1 MNRDNNYQFR
11 KENLRKLFK
20 SGTGY
25 ELDLENPK
33 TFNEKLQWLKLY
45 YHNPLMTKCAD
56 KYLAREYIKDTVG
69 EDYLIPLL
77 GVWDK
82 AEDID
87 FDSLPKQFV
96 LKVNWGSG
104 MNIVVKDKSK
114 LDIEDAKNK
123 LKKWINPFSNHYYAS
138 YEYSYKYIE
147 PKIVCEKYMKDLNTD
162 NLIVYRIYC
171 FDGIPKYI
179 HAITDAHTGMDRC
192 NIYDTKWNKLDLV
205 YIFDNTDYEIPKPE
219 KLNLMLDLASKLS
232 KEFVHIGVDF
242 FSINNQ
248 IYCSELTFYTNA
260 GLTPFEPKEWDYKF
274 GECINLPKDKKVEYD
289 FVDRETLLKQS
300 YNLEFMVKD
309 YRDLEINNNLG
320 INNNEIQKLKLNSN
334 WWTLFGISNND
345 EYLRI
350 TLFGIKFSIKMNKEK
365 VDRLAWF
372 IPIRKLRESFK
383 EKFKMTKILTGQ
395 DRTGQ
400 DRMSSRL
407 LISYS

>member
-1 MNRDNNYQFR
+1 
-11 KENLRKLFK
+11 
-20 SGTGY
+20 
-25 ELDLENPK
+25 
-33 TFNEKLQWLKLY
+33 
-45 YHNPLMTKCAD
+45 
-56 KYLAREYIKDTVG
+56 
-69 EDYLIPLL
+69 
-77 GVWDK
+77 
-82 AEDID
+82 
-87 FDSLPKQFV
+87 
-96 LKVNWGSG
+96 
-104 MNIVVKDKSK
+104 
-114 LDIEDAKNK
+114 
-123 LKKWINPFSNHYYAS
+123 
-138 YEYSYKYIE
+138 
-147 PKIVCEKYMKDLNTD
+147 
-162 NLIVYRIYC
+162 
-171 FDGIPKYI
+171 
-179 HAITDAHTGMDRC
+179 MDRC